1 MTEWNDGNTPETGD
15 ENFWYA
21 LTQVPPEQ
29 RENWDPKI
37 RMSVEGLEAQM
48 AKQAA
53 DAERD
58 EAPAP
63 ANVIAARELMA
74 GVELDHFYVHRLVE
88 RVLSRCVDHATA
100 IDGFWTKERAQEV
113 LSPVIRDADIEA
125 EIREVFRGLVL
136 QILFVINHEP
146 QH

>member
-1 MTEWNDGNTPETGD
+1 MTEWNDGNTPTGD
-15 ENFWYA
+15 ENLWYL
-21 LTQVPPEQ
+21 LTQVPPED
-29 RENWDPKI
+29 REDWDPKI

-53 DAERD
+53 ADADNER
-58 EAPAP
+58 PAP

-74 GVELDHFYVHRLVE
+74 GVELDFFYVTKLLE
-88 RVLSRCVDHATA
+88 KVLARCVDHATA
-100 IDGFWTKERAQEV
+100 IDGFWTKERAQEC
-113 LSPVIRDADIEA
+113 LGPVIRDADIEA